1 MVSHFRQGNLSN
13 FSINLCEEETIKENA
28 GTQWSSKKSNEI
40 LRLRILWNSQAKKEF
55 YIKVKVME

>member
-13 FSINLCEEETIKENA
+13 FSINLCGEETIKVNA
-28 GTQWSSKKSNEI
+28 GTQRSSKKSNEI